1 MPDVTIMKAELEQMM
16 SIAHDT
22 RKEFHYLKDTSAW
35 SWQNRNEEVRHGP
48 FNSFLDALQDAVGP
62 YMYDGK

>member
-1 MPDVTIMKAELEQMM
+1 
-16 SIAHDT
+16 
-22 RKEFHYLKDTSAW
+22 LKDTSAW